1 MKIVFCVVILL
12 TGVLWHLSAA
22 DIQVQDFRGK
32 LSWGI
37 SCQKISPGFY
47 PQLAD
52 EHFESG
58 QMLLKIV
65 AMVPGAAGSE
75 EGLQAGDII
84 LSINGQ
90 RADTFDISKAP
101 GSRGERLEPGDVLK
115 IKLYQVRCKKSSI
128 VEKQCVLPGYFE
140 TEKAAYQEPG
150 GAAEY
155 ADIPSLHQ
163 DLAKGLITEAGW
175 EDDFQDLRQRLM
187 NIDLFQDR
195 YRLPVFSY
203 LVRNPFKL
211 EAVSR
216 AFTRRVQEAGTVP
229 EKLLSFSQ
237 YALSFAPAEERAKKL
252 SFSGGDLAAHLDYM
266 EAVLSK
272 AAQCNA
278 AALAKLAQTDLD
290 YILQYRDELLD
301 SFIAWKMLSYDSD
314 TERVR
319 RSLQVLRLA
328 EQIDRNELFN
338 QARIAAQLIA
348 PEFLAS
354 LQQAAAGSE
363 EKAIVAT
370 RETPFGNI
378 LIAGKTDHIHQQ
390 DYAVIYDLGGNDQYF
405 NNQGGSIPGKIPT
418 AVVVDIAGND
428 AWESTDTLT
437 QGGGNLGVGILLD
450 LQGDDQYIGIRNIQ
464 GAAFGGVGML
474 LDLSGN
480 DIYRAIHMAQ
490 GVAFFGA
497 DILADKQGDDRYEAH
512 QNAQAVGFVR
522 GIGLLTDGAG
532 NDSYYCKGS
541 QQTGYRTRGH
551 YEGWGQGMGFG
562 IRPYASGGVGILF
575 DQSGRDRFEAGT
587 FSQGGGY
594 YYAFGI
600 LANAGMEDDHYIGT
614 RYAQG
619 FGVHQALGAFL
630 EFGGNDVYQTRM
642 AVAQGLAWDE
652 AIGLFI
658 DEQGDDQYHGGSG
671 FSLGAVSHN
680 ALCMFLD
687 QQGNDRYEG
696 VRPATAGSNSYHGG
710 TSLTIFIDDGQG
722 QDQYIKRKNSSVETE
737 KQNSIFI
744 DR

>member
-1 MKIVFCVVILL
+1 
-12 TGVLWHLSAA
+12 
-22 DIQVQDFRGK
+22 
-32 LSWGI
+32 
-37 SCQKISPGFY
+37 
-47 PQLAD
+47 
-52 EHFESG
+52 
-58 QMLLKIV
+58 
-65 AMVPGAAGSE
+65 
-75 EGLQAGDII
+75 
-84 LSINGQ
+84 
-90 RADTFDISKAP
+90 
-101 GSRGERLEPGDVLK
+101 
-115 IKLYQVRCKKSSI
+115 
-128 VEKQCVLPGYFE
+128 
-140 TEKAAYQEPG
+140 
-150 GAAEY
+150 
-155 ADIPSLHQ
+155 
-163 DLAKGLITEAGW
+163 
-175 EDDFQDLRQRLM
+175 
-187 NIDLFQDR
+187 
-195 YRLPVFSY
+195 
-203 LVRNPFKL
+203 
-211 EAVSR
+211 
-216 AFTRRVQEAGTVP
+216 
-229 EKLLSFSQ
+229 
-237 YALSFAPAEERAKKL
+237 
-252 SFSGGDLAAHLDYM
+252 
-266 EAVLSK
+266 
-272 AAQCNA
+272 
-278 AALAKLAQTDLD
+278 
-290 YILQYRDELLD
+290 
-301 SFIAWKMLSYDSD
+301 
-314 TERVR
+314 
-319 RSLQVLRLA
+319 
-328 EQIDRNELFN
+328 
-338 QARIAAQLIA
+338 
-348 PEFLAS
+348 
-354 LQQAAAGSE
+354 
-363 EKAIVAT
+363 
-370 RETPFGNI
+370 
-378 LIAGKTDHIHQQ
+378 
-390 DYAVIYDLGGNDQYF
+390 
-405 NNQGGSIPGKIPT
+405 
-418 AVVVDIAGND
+418 
-428 AWESTDTLT
+428 
-437 QGGGNLGVGILLD
+437 
-450 LQGDDQYIGIRNIQ
+450 
-464 GAAFGGVGML
+464 ML

-497 DILADKQGDDRYEAH
+497 GILADKQGDDRYEAH

-658 DEQGDDQYHGGSG
+658 DEQGDDHYHGGSG

>member
-1 MKIVFCVVILL
+1 MRAFFIGMFLGTCA
-12 TGVLWHLSAA
+12 LWHLCAA

-32 LSWGI
+32 LTWGVV
-37 SCQKISPGFY
+37 SQKVAPSSY
-47 PQLAD
+47 PDLANRN
-52 EHFESG
+52 FESG
-58 QMLLKIV
+58 QMLLKI
-65 AMVPGAAGSE
+65 ATMIPGAAGIE
-75 EGLQAGDII
+75 EGLQVGDVII
-84 LSINGQ
+84 SINGQ
-90 RADTFDISKAP
+90 RADTFNFGTTP

-115 IKLYQVRCKKSSI
+115 LEIYQVRGKEASV
-128 VEKQCVLPGYFE
+128 VEKQCVLQRYFE
-140 TEKAAYQEPG
+140 TEKVEYQEPEA
-150 GAAEY
+150 AAEY

-163 DLAKGLITEAGW
+163 DLAMGIISEAGW
-175 EDDFQDLRQRLM
+175 EDDFQDLLQRLI

-216 AFTRRVQEAGTVP
+216 SFTRRVQEAETDP

-237 YALSFAPAEERAKKL
+237 YALSFDPSTERTKQL
-252 SFSGGDLAAHLDYM
+252 SFAGGDLNAHLDYI
-266 EAVLSK
+266 EAVLSE
-272 AAQCNA
+272 AAQYNM
-278 AALAKLAQTDLD
+278 AALAKLPEADVN
-290 YILQYRDELLD
+290 YIQQYRDELLD
-301 SFIAWKMLSYDSD
+301 SFIAWKMLSYEPDV
-314 TERVR
+314 ERIQ

-328 EQIDRNELFN
+328 EQVDRNELFR
-338 QARIAAQLIA
+338 QARIAIHLIA

-363 EKAIVAT
+363 EKAIIAT

-378 LIAGKTDHIHQQ
+378 LIAGKADNIHQN

-418 AVVVDIAGND
+418 AVVVDFNGND
-428 AWESTDTLT
+428 AWESTDALT
-437 QGGGNLGVGILLD
+437 QGSGNLGVGILLD

-464 GAAFGGVGML
+464 GAAFAGVGML
-474 LDLSGN
+474 MDLSGN
-480 DIYRAIHMAQ
+480 DTYRGMHMAQ

-497 DILADKQGDDRYEAH
+497 GILVDKQGDDRYEAH

-522 GIGLLTDGAG
+522 GIGLLSDGAG
-532 NDSYYCKGS
+532 DDSYYCKGS
-541 QQTGYRTRGH
+541 KQTGYRTRGH

-562 IRPYASGGVGILF
+562 IRPYASGGIGILF

-594 YYAFGI
+594 YYALGI
-600 LANAGMEDDHYIGT
+600 FANAGMEDDVYIGT

-630 EFGGNDVYQTRM
+630 EFGGNDTYQTRM

-658 DEQGDDQYHGGSG
+658 DEQGDDYYHGGSG

-687 QQGNDRYEG
+687 RQGNDRYEG
-696 VRPATAGSNSYHGG
+696 VRPAAASSNSYHGG

-722 QDQYIKRKNSSVETE
+722 QDQYLKRDNNSIQTE

>member
-1 MKIVFCVVILL
+1 MMKAFFAAAFLL
-12 TGVLWHLSAA
+12 TSVFWHLRAA

-32 LSWGI
+32 LTWGI
-37 SCQKISPGFY
+37 VSQKVTPDVY
-47 PQLAD
+47 PNLA
-52 EHFESG
+52 EQHFESG

-65 AMVPGAAGSE
+65 RMIPGAPE
-75 EGLQAGDII
+75 VEDLQVGDVI

-90 RADTFDISKAP
+90 RADTFDIGAAP
-101 GSRGERLEPGDVLK
+101 GSRGERLEPGDVLTLK
-115 IKLYQVRCKKSSI
+115 VYQVRGENTAI
-128 VEKQCVLPGYFE
+128 VEKQCVLPRYFE
-140 TEKAAYQEPG
+140 TEKVAYLEPE
-150 GAAEY
+150 GAAEF

-163 DLAKGLITEAGW
+163 NLAKGLIAEAGW
-175 EDDFQDLRQRLM
+175 EEDVQDLSQRLV

-216 AFTRRVQEAGTVP
+216 GFIRRVQEAGTTP

-237 YALSFAPAEERAKKL
+237 YALSFAPAPEHARKL
-252 SFSGGDLAAHLDYM
+252 SFSDGDLAAHLDYI
-266 EAVLSK
+266 EAVLAE
-272 AAQCNA
+272 AARCNA
-278 AALAKLAQTDLD
+278 AALAKLSQEDLD
-290 YILQYRDELLD
+290 YIQQYRDELLD
-301 SFIAWKMLSYDSD
+301 SFIAWKMLSYEPD
-314 TERVR
+314 TERIK

-328 EQIDRNELFN
+328 EQIDRDELFR
-338 QARIAAQLIA
+338 QAQMAALLIA

-363 EKAIVAT
+363 EKAVVAK

-378 LIAGKTDHIHQQ
+378 LIAGKTNNIHQQ

-418 AVVVDIAGND
+418 AVVVDFDGND

-437 QGGGNLGVGILLD
+437 QGAGNLGVGILLD
-450 LQGDDQYIGIRNIQ
+450 LQGDDQYIGISNVQ
-464 GAAFGGVGML
+464 GAAFAGVGML

-480 DIYRAIHMAQ
+480 DTYRAMHFAQ

-497 DILADKQGDDRYEAH
+497 GILADKQGDDRYEAH

-522 GIGLLTDGAG
+522 GVGLLTDGAG
-532 NDSYYCKGS
+532 DDSYYCKGS
-541 QQTGYRTRGH
+541 KQTGYRTRGH

-587 FSQGGGY
+587 FCQGGGY
-594 YYAFGI
+594 YYALGI
-600 LANAGMEDDHYIGT
+600 FANAGTEDDLYIGT

-652 AIGLFI
+652 AIGLFV
-658 DEQGDDQYHGGSG
+658 DEQGDDHYHGGSS
-671 FSLGAVSHN
+671 FSLGAVAHN

-687 QQGNDRYEG
+687 RQGNDRYEG
-696 VRPATAGSNSYHGG
+696 VRPAAAGGNSYHGG
-710 TSLTIFIDDGQG
+710 TSLIIFIDDGQG
-722 QDQYIKRKNSSVETE
+722 EDQYLRRDNNSVQTE